1 MPSAEIAVRAKRKL
15 TNRLIAAHD
24 AGRLRPHMTD
34 DMLLI
39 VGDGALIQGAEAV
52 VAAFA
57 NQFADKDFIAYVR
70 TCETV
75 EIAANG
81 HRAAETGRWVG
92 RWKGG
97 VEVSGV
103 YAAAWR
109 ESHGQWR
116 LERELYI
123 TLKHQPETPP
133 A

>member
-1 MPSAEIAVRAKRKL
+1 MPSADVAIRAKRKL

-24 AGRLRPHMTD
+24 APRLRPHMTD
-34 DMLLI
+34 DMLLV
-39 VGDGALIQGAEAV
+39 VGDGAPIQGADAV

-70 TCETV
+70 TSESV
-75 EIAANG
+75 EIADDG

-92 RWKGG
+92 RWRGG

-109 ESHGQWR
+109 RSHSQWL

-123 TLKHQPETPP
+123 TLKH
-133 A
+133 